1 MIGLAGKKMMKD
13 AKVCM
18 LGFQLAR
25 AKKLDSDL
33 FQMMDLFL
41 KCFKRNCKKIVHTY
55 KQV

>member
-1 MIGLAGKKMMKD
+1 MKD

-18 LGFQLAR
+18 LGFQLVR
-25 AKKLDSDL
+25 AKLDSDL

-41 KCFKRNCKKIVHTY
+41 KCFKRNWKKIVHTC